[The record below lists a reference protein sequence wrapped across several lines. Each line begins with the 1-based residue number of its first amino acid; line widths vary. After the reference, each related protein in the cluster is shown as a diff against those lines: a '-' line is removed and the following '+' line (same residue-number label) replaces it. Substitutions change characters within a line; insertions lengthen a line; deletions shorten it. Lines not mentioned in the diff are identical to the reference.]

1 MSFIQSLNDISTFIN
16 TNLGT
21 GLFEKSKDLI
31 GGIEPLIRAA
41 LGTYFLLCLLDY
53 YRNGVQDN
61 AIDMAKKFTGWIILT
76 ALVLNATHYLELAKL
91 IYEAPDKFAGV
102 LSSNN
107 SITPSIFQS
116 IDSNVAKINAK
127 LADLRSTLSA
137 FDFYGKAL
145 VWSGSLMVSTF
156 VWILSSMSYVYYL
169 MAKVNLAMILVIG
182 PLFLGAMFF
191 PATRQYGMNWIGQCF
206 NYIVS
211 VMLYT
216 VLVILMVNFLGNYVT
231 SIAAKDQYVLK
242 TVWELIGGLIPMSI
256 LFVLA
261 LFSVP
266 SISSALTGGA
276 TLELNAR
283 KGASLAKGSWEK
295 AGNAWG
301 FAKGVGKWAGGKLG
315 IGNNSIKAK

>member
-21 GLFEKSKDLI
+21 GLFEKTKDLI

-91 IYEAPDKFAGV
+91 IYEAPDKFAAVFGA
-102 LSSNN
+102 NN
-107 SITPSIFQS
+107 AINPNIFQS
-116 IDSNVAKINAK
+116 IESNVTKINAK
-127 LADLRSTLSA
+127 LSDLLDTL
-137 FDFYGKAL
+137 DFYDVYGMLL
-145 VWSGSLMVSTF
+145 VWFGQAVVYVVVF
-156 VWILSSMSYVYYL
+156 ILSSLSYVYYL
-169 MAKVNLAMILVIG
+169 MAKVTLAMVLVVG
-182 PLFLGAMFF
+182 PLFLGGMFF

-216 VLVILMVNFLGNYVT
+216 ILVVVMVNFLGNYVT
-231 SIAAKDQYVLK
+231 SIATKDKYVLE
-242 TVWELIGGLIPMSI
+242 TVWQLIGGLIPMSI

-283 KGASLAKGSWEK
+283 KGASLARGTGAA
-295 AGNAWG
+295 AGKTWG

-315 IGNNSIKAK
+315 LGNNSIKAK